1 VSAATRIAVRRWAP
15 ITAVLGLCFGGLLL
29 QASPGDYGN
38 DAGPA
43 IAALSRGH
51 LQEFFAV
58 QPLMGSFAV
67 IARVPFALAAR
78 VAGGGARAVYEA
90 GVAACLLAAC
100 ALAVGLVRLRGGRRD
115 GALLLVPVLALLTPA
130 SRDAVRAGH
139 PEEILAGALCVAAIL
154 LAGRR
159 ATWAGVALG
168 LALVT
173 KQWAVLAVAPAVLA
187 APRGCRARL
196 AATAAGVAAA
206 CTVPLVVGDH
216 GAFLHISHEAATA
229 PRITSRA
236 TVWFLA
242 ARPHYVQLHLPAGFP
257 SGLTLYEIPAWL
269 AQATHPL
276 IVLIA
281 PVLAFAAWRRRG
293 SAAAVL
299 ALLLLL
305 RCVLDP
311 VDNEYYHVPFLL
323 ALLAYETVN
332 RRDVRGIP
340 PATLFSAAG
349 LWLTFDVLDLH
360 GAAPQLTNA
369 VYLAWTA
376 PVLLYLL
383 DATRLL
389 PIRVLR
395 QSRLR
400 PRAPVPAVR

>member
-1 VSAATRIAVRRWAP
+1 MSAATRITVRRWAP
-15 ITAVLGLCFGGLLL
+15 VAAVLGLCFGGLLL

-43 IAALSRGH
+43 IAALIRGH
-51 LQEFFAV
+51 LHEFFAV

-67 IARVPFALAAR
+67 LARVPFALAAR
-78 VAGGGARAVYEA
+78 LAGGGARAVYDA

-100 ALAVGLVRLRGGRRD
+100 ALAVALVRLRGGRRD

-130 SRDAVRAGH
+130 SRDAVRSGH
-139 PEEILAGALCVAAIL
+139 PEEILAGALCVAALL

-173 KQWAVLAVAPAVLA
+173 KQWALLAVAPAILA
-187 APRGCRARL
+187 APRGSRTRVV
-196 AATAAGVAAA
+196 ATAAAVAAA
-206 CTVPLVVGDH
+206 CTAPLIVGDH

-242 ARPHYVQLHLPAGFP
+242 AQPHYVQLRLPAGFP
-257 SGLTLYEIPAWL
+257 SGITLYEIPAWL
-269 AQATHPL
+269 AQLTHPL
-276 IVLIA
+276 IVLVA
-281 PVLAFAAWRRRG
+281 PVFALAAWRRRG
-293 SAAAVL
+293 SASALL

-311 VDNEYYHVPFLL
+311 VDNEYYHPPFVL
-323 ALLAYETVN
+323 ALLAYETVA
-332 RRDVRGIP
+332 RRDVRGVP

-369 VYLAWTA
+369 VYLVWTT
-376 PVLLYLL
+376 PVLIYLL

-389 PIRVLR
+389 PTRVLR
-395 QSRLR
+395 RSRLGSG
-400 PRAPVPAVR
+400 APVPAVR